1 MAKTKYDNY
10 SKEQLIA
17 KLEKLEKK
25 GYGMVWEDKPEKIAD
40 KCEKELPVLVED
52 KKRELKKA
60 PNKPTHFIFEGD
72 NYHTLYTLNFTHKK
86 GIDIIYID
94 PPYNT
99 GKTDKKGK
107 TDFRY
112 NDRFIKQEDR
122 FRHST
127 WLSFMSKR
135 LRLAKN
141 LLKNTGVIAISI
153 DDNEV
158 FNLKLL
164 CDKIFGERNH
174 IATVPTIMNLKG
186 NQDQFGFAGTHEYT
200 LFYAKSKTQA
210 SILEFN
216 IEEDADDDWL
226 VDEIGAYKKGRGI
239 LADGK
244 EKFREDREQM
254 YFPLLVKKD
263 KVSLILQEEYAKI
276 YNKDENEFDDK
287 FVESLIKKYKKEG
300 YEVVL
305 PINSKNELLRWTW
318 GFDHKFATHIN
329 DIIVTR
335 TKNGITLNKKQ
346 RPKLGD
352 LPSKKPKSVFYRPE
366 YSSGNGTNQLKEIL
380 GYEAFNNP
388 KPIELIKD
396 ILFIAGGPNSV
407 VLDFFAGSGTTGQA
421 VIELNKLDKGK
432 RQIILC
438 TNNENNICEEVTYP
452 RMEKVINGYND
463 VEGIPANLKYFK
475 TDYVPIVLTDN
486 DKRNLVAKSTELLC
500 IAENTFEKVTEEL
513 NQNEFSI
520 FKNDNQ
526 HTAIIYDEDYIE
538 KCCVQLN
545 NLKNTKEIII
555 YVFSYD
561 HNYMEED
568 FENLNKVF
576 KVKPIPEVI
585 LNVYRKIS
593 KLKNK

>member
-1 MAKTKYDNY
+1 MAKTKYENY
-10 SKEQLIA
+10 SKQQLIA
-17 KLEKLEKK
+17 KLERLEKK
-25 GYGMVWEDKPEKIAD
+25 GYGLVWEDKPERIAD

-52 KKRELKKA
+52 KKREIKKDTK
-60 PNKPTHFIFEGD
+60 KPTHFIFEGD

-86 GIDIIYID
+86 GIDVIYID

-127 WLSFMSKR
+127 WLSFMNKR

-141 LLKNTGVIAISI
+141 LLKNSGVIAISI

-164 CDKIFGERNH
+164 CDKIFGELNH
-174 IATVPTIMNLKG
+174 IATVPTIMNHKG

-216 IEEDADDDWL
+216 IEEDSDDEWL
-226 VDEIGAYKKGRGI
+226 TDEIGPYKKGRGI

-263 KVSLILQEEYAKI
+263 KVSLIKEKEYNRIFDKES
-276 YNKDENEFDDK
+276 NTFNDEYVD
-287 FVESLIKKYKKEG
+287 SLIKKYSKKG

-305 PINSKNELLRWTW
+305 PINSKKQLLRWTW
-318 GFDHKFATHIN
+318 GFEHKFRTHIN
-329 DIIVTR
+329 DIIVSR

-352 LPSKKPKSVFYRPE
+352 LPSKKPKSVLYRPE
-366 YSSGNGTNQLKEIL
+366 YSSGNGTNQLKAIL

-388 KPIELIKD
+388 KPLELIKD
-396 ILFIAGGPNSV
+396 IIFITGNKNAKI
-407 VLDFFAGSGTTGQA
+407 LDFFAGSGTTGQA
-421 VIELNKLDKGK
+421 VIELNKMDGGQ

-452 RMEKVINGYND
+452 RIQKVIDGYNEI
-463 VEGIPANLKYFK
+463 EGIPANLKYFK
-475 TDYVPIVLTDN
+475 TDYVPFVLTDN

-500 IAENTFEKVTEEL
+500 ISENTFDVVLDNSKESK
-513 NQNEFSI
+513 FAI
-520 FKNDNQ
+520 FKNTNQ
-526 HTAIIYDEDYIE
+526 HTAIIYDEDFIE
-538 KCCVQLN
+538 ECCMALN
-545 NLKNTKEIII
+545 KLKDIRKIVI

-568 FENLNKVF
+568 FENLNKKF

-585 LNVYRKIS
+585 LNVYRKIA

>member
-1 MAKTKYDNY
+1 MAKTKYENY

-25 GYGMVWEDKPEKIAD
+25 GYGLVWEDKPEKIAD
-40 KCEKELPVLVED
+40 RCEKELPVLVED
-52 KKRELKKA
+52 KKKEIKKD
-60 PNKPTHFIFEGD
+60 PEKPTHFIFEGD

-86 GIDIIYID
+86 GIDVIYID

-99 GKTDKKGK
+99 GKTDKAGK

-112 NDRFIKQEDR
+112 NDRFIKKEDR

-127 WLSFMSKR
+127 WLSFMNKR

-141 LLKNTGVIAISI
+141 LLKDTGIIAISI

-164 CDKIFGERNH
+164 CDKIFGELNH
-174 IATVPTIMNLKG
+174 IGTVPTIMNLKG

-200 LFYAKSKTQA
+200 LFYAKVKSKAT
-210 SILEFN
+210 ILEFDV
-216 IEEDADDDWL
+216 EEDSDDLWSN
-226 VDEIGAYKKGRGI
+226 DEKGPYKKGRGI

-244 EKFREDREQM
+244 EKYREDREQM
-254 YFPLLVKKD
+254 YFPLLIKDD
-263 KVSLILQEEYAKI
+263 KVSLIQEEEHSKI
-276 YNKDENEFDDK
+276 YDKNTDTFDDD
-287 FVESLIKKYKKEG
+287 FVKLLIEKYKNKG
-300 YEVVL
+300 FEVVL

-318 GFDHKFATHIN
+318 GYDHKFQTHIK
-329 DIIVTR
+329 DVIVTR

-346 RPKLGD
+346 RPKLGN
-352 LPSKKPKSVFYRPE
+352 LPSKKPKSVLYRPE

-396 ILFIAGGPNSV
+396 ILFLTGKKDAII
-407 VLDFFAGSGTTGQA
+407 LDFFAGSGTTGQA
-421 VIELNKLDKGK
+421 VIELNKMDEGQ
-432 RQIILC
+432 RQCILC

-452 RMEKVINGYND
+452 RLQRVINGYND
-463 VEGIPANLKYFK
+463 VRGIPANLKYFK

-500 IAENTFEKVTEEL
+500 IA
-513 NQNEFSI
+513 
-520 FKNDNQ
+520 
-526 HTAIIYDEDYIE
+526 
-538 KCCVQLN
+538 
-545 NLKNTKEIII
+545 
-555 YVFSYD
+555 
-561 HNYMEED
+561 
-568 FENLNKVF
+568 
-576 KVKPIPEVI
+576 
-585 LNVYRKIS
+585 
-593 KLKNK
+593 

>member
-1 MAKTKYDNY
+1 MAKSKYENY
-10 SKEQLIA
+10 SKQQLIA

-25 GYGMVWEDKPEKIAD
+25 GYGLVWEDKPEKIAD
-40 KCEKELPVLVED
+40 KCDKELPVLVED
-52 KKRELKKA
+52 KKREIKKDQ
-60 PNKPTHFIFEGD
+60 KEPTHFIFEGD

-86 GIDIIYID
+86 GIDVIYID

-127 WLSFMSKR
+127 WLSFMNKR

-164 CDKIFGERNH
+164 CDKIFGEPNH
-174 IATVPTIMNLKG
+174 IATVPTVMNLKG

-200 LFYAKSKTQA
+200 LFYAKSKSQA
-210 SILEFN
+210 TILEFN
-216 IEEDADDDWL
+216 IDEDSDDEWL
-226 VDEIGAYKKGRGI
+226 TDAIGPYKKGRGI

-244 EKFREDREQM
+244 EKYREDREQM
-254 YFPLLVKKD
+254 YFPLLIKD
-263 KVSLILQEEYAKI
+263 DEVSLIKSDEYSKI
-276 YNKDENEFDDK
+276 FNKEKNEFNDT
-287 FVESLIKKYKKEG
+287 FVDSLIEKYSKKG
-300 YEVVL
+300 YEVIL
-305 PINSKNELLRWTW
+305 PINSKNQKLRWTW
-318 GFDHKFATHIN
+318 GFDHKFRTHIK
-329 DIIVTR
+329 DIIVSR

-352 LPSKKPKSVFYRPE
+352 LPSKKPKSVLYRPE

-388 KPIELIKD
+388 KPLELIKD
-396 ILFIAGGPNSV
+396 IISITGDKNAKIV
-407 VLDFFAGSGTTGQA
+407 DFFAGSGTTGQA
-421 VIELNKLDKGK
+421 VIELNKMDGGQ
-432 RQIILC
+432 RQVILC
-438 TNNENNICEEVTYP
+438 TNNENNICTEVTYP
-452 RMEKVINGYND
+452 RIQKVINGFNNT
-463 VEGIPANLKYFK
+463 EGIPANLKYFK
-475 TDYVPIVLTDN
+475 TDYVPTVLTDN
-486 DKRNLVAKSTELLC
+486 DKRNLVSKSTELLC
-500 IAENTFEKVTEEL
+500 IAENTFELVEDNSIN
-513 NQNEFSI
+513 NQFSI
-520 FKNDNQ
+520 FKNNHQ
-526 HTAIIYDEDYIE
+526 HTAIIYDEDAIND
-538 KCCVQLN
+538 CCNALN
-545 NLKNTKEIII
+545 KLNETKNIVI

-561 HNYMEED
+561 HNYFEED
-568 FENLNKVF
+568 FDSLEKQF

-585 LNVYRKIS
+585 LNVYRKIA

>member
-1 MAKTKYDNY
+1 MAKSKYDNY

-52 KKRELKKA
+52 KKREIKKDSK
-60 PNKPTHFIFEGD
+60 KPTHFIFEGD

-86 GIDIIYID
+86 GIDVIYID

-99 GKTDKKGK
+99 GKTDKNGV

-112 NDRFIKQEDR
+112 NDRFIKKEDR

-127 WLSFMSKR
+127 WLSFMNKR

-141 LLKNTGVIAISI
+141 LLKDSGVIAISI

-164 CDKIFGERNH
+164 CDKIFGELNH

-200 LFYAKSKTQA
+200 LFYGKNK
-210 SILEFN
+210 LKVKLNDFE
-216 IEEDADDDWL
+216 
-226 VDEIGAYKKGRGI
+226 VDEKELEKWVYDDYGIYKKGANLKATGGNAPRSKRPN
-239 LADGK
+239 L
-244 EKFREDREQM
+244 
-254 YFPLLVKKD
+254 Y
-263 KVSLILQEEYAKI
+263 Y
-276 YNKDENEFDDK
+276 
-287 FVESLIKKYKKEG
+287 
-300 YEVVL
+300 
-305 PINSKNELLRWTW
+305 PIFINTSNELYVTENDKKLNNLDYELLPTTDGNEMSWRWEKDTV
-318 GFDHKFATHIN
+318 KR
-329 DIIVTR
+329 DIHNIILVGD
-335 TKNGITLNKKQ
+335 NENYSIYKKQ

-352 LPSKKPKSVFYRPE
+352 IPTKKPKSIFYKPE
-366 YSSGNGTNQLKEIL
+366 YSSGNGTTQLKKIFN
-380 GYEAFNNP
+380 GKKTFNNP
-388 KPIELIKD
+388 KPLELIKD
-396 ILFIAGGPNSV
+396 ILHVCSTKNSV
-407 VLDFFAGSGTTGQA
+407 ILDFFAGSSTSGHA
-421 VIELNKLDKGK
+421 VLELNNEDGGK
-432 RQIILC
+432 RQVILC

-452 RMEKVINGYND
+452 RMQNVINGYND

-500 IAENTFEKVTEEL
+500 ITENTFEKILEDSK
-513 NQNEFSI
+513 QNEFSI
-520 FKNDNQ
+520 FKNDKQ

-538 KCCVQLN
+538 NCCVQLN
-545 NLKNTKEIII
+545 KLKSTKDIII

>member
-1 MAKTKYDNY
+1 MAKSKYENY
-10 SKEQLIA
+10 SKQQLIA

-25 GYGMVWEDKPEKIAD
+25 GYGLVWEDKPEKIAD
-40 KCEKELPVLVED
+40 KCDKELPVLVED
-52 KKRELKKA
+52 KNKEIKKD

-72 NYHTLYTLNFTHKK
+72 NYHTLYTLNFTHRKS
-86 GIDIIYID
+86 IDVIYID

-127 WLSFMSKR
+127 WLSFMNKR

-164 CDKIFGERNH
+164 CDKIFGEPNH
-174 IATVPTIMNLKG
+174 IATVPTVMNLKG

-200 LFYAKSKTQA
+200 LFYAKSKSQA
-210 SILEFN
+210 TILEFN
-216 IEEDADDDWL
+216 IDEDSDDEWL
-226 VDEIGAYKKGRGI
+226 TDAIGPYKKGRGI

-244 EKFREDREQM
+244 EKYREDREQM
-254 YFPLLVKKD
+254 YFPLLIKD
-263 KVSLILQEEYAKI
+263 DEVSLIKSDEYSKI
-276 YNKDENEFDDK
+276 FNKEKNEFNDT
-287 FVESLIKKYKKEG
+287 FVDSLIEKYSKKG
-300 YEVVL
+300 YEVIL
-305 PINSKNELLRWTW
+305 PINSKNQKLRWTW
-318 GFDHKFATHIN
+318 GFDHKFRTHIK
-329 DIIVTR
+329 DIIVSR

-352 LPSKKPKSVFYRPE
+352 LPSKKPKSVLYRPE

-388 KPIELIKD
+388 KPLELIKD
-396 ILFIAGGPNSV
+396 IISITGDKNAKIV
-407 VLDFFAGSGTTGQA
+407 DFFAGSGTTGQA
-421 VIELNKLDKGK
+421 VIELNKMDGGQ
-432 RQIILC
+432 RQVILC
-438 TNNENNICEEVTYP
+438 TNNENKICTEVTYP
-452 RMEKVINGYND
+452 RIQKVINGFNNT
-463 VEGIPANLKYFK
+463 EGIPANLKYFK
-475 TDYVPIVLTDN
+475 TDYVPTVLTDN
-486 DKRNLVAKSTELLC
+486 DKRNLVSKSTELLC
-500 IAENTFEKVTEEL
+500 IAENTFELVEDNTIN
-513 NQNEFSI
+513 NQFSI
-520 FKNDNQ
+520 FKNNLQ
-526 HTAIIYDEDYIE
+526 HTAIIYDEDAIND
-538 KCCVQLN
+538 CCNALN
-545 NLKNTKEIII
+545 KLNETKNIVI

-561 HNYMEED
+561 HNYFEED
-568 FENLNKVF
+568 FDSLEKQF

-585 LNVYRKIS
+585 LNVYRKIA